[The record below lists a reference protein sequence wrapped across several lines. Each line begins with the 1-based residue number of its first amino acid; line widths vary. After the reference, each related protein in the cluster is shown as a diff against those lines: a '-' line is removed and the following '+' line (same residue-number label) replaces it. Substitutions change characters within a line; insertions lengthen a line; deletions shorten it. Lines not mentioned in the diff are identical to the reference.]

1 MVLLTT
7 RGRRSGRQR
16 TVALFAFPIADGPV
30 AGSWAVIG
38 SRGGSQVVPAWYL
51 NIRASPVARLQVH
64 DRSMGVRGREV
75 AGDEY
80 ERIFEVA
87 AWGFPG
93 FRLYRA
99 ESPIHIPIVA
109 LEPL

>member
-1 MVLLTT
+1 MDV
-7 RGRRSGRQR
+7 Q
-16 TVALFAFPIADGPV
+16 
-30 AGSWAVIG
+30 
-38 SRGGSQVVPAWYL
+38 
-51 NIRASPVARLQVH
+51 
-64 DRSMGVRGREV
+64 GREV

-99 ESPIHIPIVA
+99 ESPIHIPIVV
-109 LEPL
+109 LEPAP